1 MKHFPAVQHERGPRK
16 PKMHSS
22 IHNNGSQHHH
32 QAHLQMSFTSVSAYA
47 PHLRSSH
54 QQHHHS
60 NFHHHATPIHH
71 PQPMP
76 FPPMVHANHHI
87 TAPQRLDHN
96 KMSAFDFPNHTNDMN
111 HYKSN
116 HHLSPSPTQTIKSGS
131 SIEPSSEGMSSPQLI
146 VDSETTSPMM
156 MYNNHDVN
164 GNGVKR
170 HQSLVGAQRSGLL
183 DILMNPDKCQVC
195 DGSVDVIV
203 FSYKN
208 FYFPSTGVYPIS
220 GPQFHAF
227 PDSYAEQCS
236 S

>member
-1 MKHFPAVQHERGPRK
+1 MQPLTAVQHERGPRK

-76 FPPMVHANHHI
+76 FPPMVHSNHHI
-87 TAPQRLDHN
+87 NAPQRLEHN
-96 KMSAFDFPNHTNDMN
+96 KMSAFDFPNHTNDMG
-111 HYKSN
+111 HFKSN

-156 MYNNHDVN
+156 MYNNNDVN

-170 HQSLVGAQRSGLL
+170 HQNLVGAQRSGLL
-183 DILMNPDKCQVC
+183 DILMNPDKCQVRHEC
-195 DGSVDVIV
+195 LIQLKTFV
-203 FSYKN
+203 KTLL
-208 FYFPSTGVYPIS
+208 PSGIHPIS
-220 GPQFHAF
+220 SSQF
-227 PDSYAEQCS
+227 YALPGSSTEQCS
-236 S
+236 A